1 MDFLINEQQLR
12 IILQEQDKSKMTDYM
27 KELYSFTT
35 NVVNKVAKKYE
46 LNLKMLMTWG
56 TAVGGLL
63 MPLDRYLMSGNFE
76 MSDSERFLVLAG
88 VASIIFF
95 ENKRIVSKII
105 KKIKDEGLEDIFDI
119 SLNKAVELKNTFF
132 EFLNSLNLSIST
144 FIDIMAYSFLLPIL
158 TDIHSVA
165 TNVTDVNEAAMMIS
179 KILLASGVVAGG
191 GTLLNSIIKK
201 LIKRFK

>member
-179 KILLASGVVAGG
+179 KRLLASGVVAGG
-191 GTLLNSIIKK
+191 GTLLNSMIKK

>member
-35 NVVNKVAKKYE
+35 DLVNKVGKKYE

-56 TAVGGLL
+56 TAVGGLM
-63 MPLDRYLMSGNFE
+63 MPLDIFIKSGNFE
-76 MSDSERFLVLAG
+76 ISDSERFLVLAG
-88 VASIIFF
+88 VAAIIFL
-95 ENKRIVSKII
+95 ENKRIVSKVI
-105 KKIKDEGLEDIFDI
+105 KKIKDEGLEEIFNF
-119 SLNKAVELKNTFF
+119 SLDKAVELKNTFF
-132 EFLNSLNLSIST
+132 VFLNSLNLSIAT
-144 FIDIMAYSFLLPIL
+144 FVDIMAYSFLLPIL
-158 TDIHSVA
+158 TDIHYIA
-165 TNVTDVNEAAMMIS
+165 TDVTDVNEAAMMIS
-179 KILLASGVVAGG
+179 KRLLASGVVAGG

>member
-1 MDFLINEQQLR
+1 MDFLINEQQLQ

-165 TNVTDVNEAAMMIS
+165 TNITDVNEAAMMIS
-179 KILLASGVVAGG
+179 KRLLASGVVAGG

>member
-165 TNVTDVNEAAMMIS
+165 TNITDVNEAAMMIS
-179 KILLASGVVAGG
+179 KRLMASGVVAGG

>member
-76 MSDSERFLVLAG
+76 MSDSERFLVLVG

-179 KILLASGVVAGG
+179 KRLLASGVVAGG

>member
-35 NVVNKVAKKYE
+35 NVVNKIAKKYE

-76 MSDSERFLVLAG
+76 MSDSERFLVLVG

-179 KILLASGVVAGG
+179 KRLLASGVVAGG

>member
-35 NVVNKVAKKYE
+35 DLVNKVGKKYE

-56 TAVGGLL
+56 TAVGGLM
-63 MPLDRYLMSGNFE
+63 MPLDRFIKSGNFE
-76 MSDSERFLVLAG
+76 ISDSERFLVLAG
-88 VASIIFF
+88 VAAIIFL
-95 ENKRIVSKII
+95 ENKRIVSKVI
-105 KKIKDEGLEDIFDI
+105 KKIKDEGLEEIFNF
-119 SLNKAVELKNTFF
+119 SLDKAVELKNTFF
-132 EFLNSLNLSIST
+132 EFLNSLNLSIAT
-144 FIDIMAYSFLLPIL
+144 FVDIMAYSFLLPIL
-158 TDIHSVA
+158 TDIHYIA
-165 TNVTDVNEAAMMIS
+165 TDVTDVNEAAMMMS
-179 KILLASGVVAGG
+179 KRLLASGVVAGG

>member
-1 MDFLINEQQLR
+1 MDFLISEQQLR

-179 KILLASGVVAGG
+179 KRLLASGVVAGG

>member
-1 MDFLINEQQLR
+1 MDFLINEQQLQ

-95 ENKRIVSKII
+95 ENKMSDPGK
-105 KKIKDEGLEDIFDI
+105 
-119 SLNKAVELKNTFF
+119 
-132 EFLNSLNLSIST
+132 SIT
-144 FIDIMAYSFLLPIL
+144 ANR
-158 TDIHSVA
+158 A
-165 TNVTDVNEAAMMIS
+165 QQ
-179 KILLASGVVAGG
+179 
-191 GTLLNSIIKK
+191 
-201 LIKRFK
+201 

>member
-1 MDFLINEQQLR
+1 MDFLISEQQLR

-105 KKIKDEGLEDIFDI
+105 KKIKDEELEDIFDV

-179 KILLASGVVAGG
+179 KRLLASGVVAGG

>member
-35 NVVNKVAKKYE
+35 DVVNKVSKKYE

-63 MPLDRYLMSGNFE
+63 MPLDRFLKSGNFDI
-76 MSDSERFLVLAG
+76 SDSERFLILAG

-95 ENKRIVSKII
+95 ENKRVVSKVIR
-105 KKIKDEGLEDIFDI
+105 KIKEENLEEVFDI

-132 EFLNSLNLSIST
+132 EFLNSLNISLST
-144 FIDIMAYSFLLPIL
+144 FVDIMAYSFLLPIL
-158 TDIHSVA
+158 TDIHAVA

-179 KILLASGVVAGG
+179 KRLIASGVIAAG
-191 GTLLNSIIKK
+191 GTLLNSIIRK

>member
-35 NVVNKVAKKYE
+35 DLVNKVGKKYE

-56 TAVGGLL
+56 TAVGGLM
-63 MPLDRYLMSGNFE
+63 MPLDRFIKSGNFE
-76 MSDSERFLVLAG
+76 ISDSERFLVLAG
-88 VASIIFF
+88 VAAIIFL
-95 ENKRIVSKII
+95 ENKRIVSKVI
-105 KKIKDEGLEDIFDI
+105 KKIKDEGLEEIFNF
-119 SLNKAVELKNTFF
+119 SLDKAVELKNTFF
-132 EFLNSLNLSIST
+132 EFLNSLNLSIAT
-144 FIDIMAYSFLLPIL
+144 FVDIMAYSFLLPIL
-158 TDIHSVA
+158 TDIHYIATDVA
-165 TNVTDVNEAAMMIS
+165 DVNEAAMMIS
-179 KILLASGVVAGG
+179 KRLLASGVVAGG